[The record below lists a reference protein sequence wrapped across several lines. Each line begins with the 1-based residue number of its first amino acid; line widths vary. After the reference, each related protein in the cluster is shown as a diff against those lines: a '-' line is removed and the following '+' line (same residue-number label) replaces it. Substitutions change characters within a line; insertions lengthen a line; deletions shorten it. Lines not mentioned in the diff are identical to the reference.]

1 MSTHSWA
8 KQSSYVSDWGLNFCI
23 QYAVADVFSYKN
35 EMDAF
40 ASNLYSSWHSV
51 EVCNGSAE
59 WSSGSACVWDACYSF
74 YGSTLI
80 SPNRI
85 VAVLSALKEIG
96 L

>member
-40 ASNLYSSWHSV
+40 ASNRTPHGILWRSV
-51 EVCNGSAE
+51 MVQQSDPQVVPVFGMHVTHFMVPR
-59 WSSGSACVWDACYSF
+59 WFLPTG
-74 YGSTLI
+74 
-80 SPNRI
+80 
-85 VAVLSALKEIG
+85 
-96 L
+96 